1 VIAIDQLIA
10 ELEERDLLTLAKQF
24 AKAHSVTLEEMLG
37 ADRCRPAAAARHE
50 FWTHLYDQGHWSYPR
65 IGVLFGRDHSTIM
78 QAVKQCRSGKP
89 RVRRTAA

>member
-1 VIAIDQLIA
+1 MIAIDQLIA
-10 ELEERDLLTLAKQF
+10 ELEERDLLLLAKQF

-65 IGVLFGRDHSTIM
+65 IGALFGRDHSSISY
-78 QAVKQCRSGKP
+78 AVRKCRSGKT
-89 RVRRTAA
+89 RARKTAA